1 MDFIPLSKSSS
12 HKPGIGRAPRA
23 KICYVCGRQTLI
35 AGYDYHVEKCRELFE
50 KREALKPPKE
60 RRKIKDPF
68 NNVSNGMKGISI
80 DEHNKLSQQ
89 AFTENL
95 VSCLNC
101 GRKFLP
107 EKLEIHNRSCTSS
120 NPSRRV
126 NLSFTTKETAN
137 TIGVQDNFSERPR
150 SVRSNKYSDNANIR
164 NSIDD
169 KFATKVFEPSFI
181 PAELQQCASCGR
193 TFNEIAYSKHI
204 KICDKVF
211 IRQRKPYDSSKHRI
225 TGTDVEDFVNQSKRR
240 TGVISSR
247 GGGGGKSIASR
258 KISKEDLNQQCGN
271 TENNWRVKSENF
283 RNAMKL
289 ARTVARAEQR
299 SKATGIPL
307 HHLMPSTTHDDPIY
321 DTYIECPTCGR
332 KFSEKAGTRHIP
344 QCKNIIAKPKRLL
357 AHSGELATSFSYSGS
372 NSNTLPVSSLRSS
385 NTNASKHGTS
395 KSIDTRYRR

>member
-1 MDFIPLSKSSS
+1 MDFIPLNKSSS
-12 HKPGIGRAPRA
+12 HKPGAGRAPRA

-35 AGYDYHVEKCRELFE
+35 AGYDYHVEKCRELFD

-68 NNVSNGMKGISI
+68 NNVSSGMKGISI
-80 DEHNKLSQQ
+80 DEHNKLSHQ

-101 GRKFLP
+101 GRNFLP

-126 NLSFTTKETAN
+126 NLSFTTKETTK
-137 TIGVQDNFSERPR
+137 TIGLQDNFSEMPR

-169 KFATKVFEPSFI
+169 KFAAKVFETSFI
-181 PAELQQCASCGR
+181 PAELHQCASCGR

-225 TGTDVEDFVNQSKRR
+225 TGTDIEDFANQSKRR
-240 TGVISSR
+240 TGIMSSR
-247 GGGGGKSIASR
+247 GGGGGKSTSSR
-258 KISKEDLNQQCGN
+258 KISKEELSQQCGN
-271 TENNWRVKSENF
+271 TENNWRIKSENF

-289 ARTVARAEQR
+289 ARTVARAEQQ

-307 HHLMPSTTHDDPIY
+307 HHLIPSTTHDDPIY

-395 KSIDTRYRR
+395 KSIDIRYRR